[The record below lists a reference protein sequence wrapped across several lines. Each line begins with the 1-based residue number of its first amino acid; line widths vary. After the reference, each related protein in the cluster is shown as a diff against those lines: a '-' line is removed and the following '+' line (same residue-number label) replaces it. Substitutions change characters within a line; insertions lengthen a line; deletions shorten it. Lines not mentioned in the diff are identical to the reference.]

1 MNKEIDLIVEKALED
16 SNFNSV
22 ALGLI
27 DFDDL
32 SFSSKFYSNLDRFDE
47 EREVYFDLA
56 SITKPMTLGLSYLA
70 APEIFDQEMILLLEH
85 RSGLP
90 AWGRL
95 SHSSWRELLL
105 SYKISESDTL
115 YSDFGALRLQLEIEK
130 KIGKSVYEFIKD
142 FHDKEIKNWLSLN
155 GEQCVPTGFRRGQEI
170 CGHVHDDNAFVINSP
185 VCHAGLFGSVEGLC
199 RNLVKLEKDF
209 SFISKIG
216 LKREH
221 RFNKGFD
228 RVENPSKSL
237 AGVHSD
243 ETTFGHLGFTG
254 TSFWIY
260 PNKNKGIVILTNE
273 TATCWYDREKLS
285 KFRKDVANNLLK

>member
-16 SNFNSV
+16 SNFNCV

-70 APEIFDQEMILLLEH
+70 APEIFDEEMILLLEH

-105 SYKISESDTL
+105 SYKI
-115 YSDFGALRLQLEIEK
+115 
-130 KIGKSVYEFIKD
+130 
-142 FHDKEIKNWLSLN
+142 
-155 GEQCVPTGFRRGQEI
+155 P
-170 CGHVHDDNAFVINSP
+170 
-185 VCHAGLFGSVEGLC
+185 
-199 RNLVKLEKDF
+199 
-209 SFISKIG
+209 
-216 LKREH
+216 
-221 RFNKGFD
+221 
-228 RVENPSKSL
+228 
-237 AGVHSD
+237 
-243 ETTFGHLGFTG
+243 
-254 TSFWIY
+254 
-260 PNKNKGIVILTNE
+260 
-273 TATCWYDREKLS
+273 
-285 KFRKDVANNLLK
+285 